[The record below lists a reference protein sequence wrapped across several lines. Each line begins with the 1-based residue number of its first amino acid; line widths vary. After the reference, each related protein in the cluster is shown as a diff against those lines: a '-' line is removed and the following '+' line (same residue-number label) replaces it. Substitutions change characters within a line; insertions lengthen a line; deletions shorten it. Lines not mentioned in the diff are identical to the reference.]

1 MSRFDDELVR
11 QADNAWQGRGLP
23 GSTTP
28 RQLPYDQTTNLYLD
42 GPFGLSS
49 QAPAPEDEMA
59 DWVANTPAVRTINVQ
74 DLDATMQGEIVG
86 GPGSSA
92 VYAEG
97 APMYA
102 SRDESLDD
110 TLYNVYKASREIRDA
125 IDSQSDFDFTNL
137 FTASTSANEF
147 TRIASD
153 DQDVVYSVGTI
164 AGLVNEIEDNLVV
177 TSNYKQAYED
187 LQALEGYL
195 EDINKFSSKEDDEE
209 EEEEEEECKHC
220 KGKGCDK
227 CKKTKKSAAYKE
239 SMPFQTT
246 YPAGQ
251 THPWP
256 IIQELGHSHT
266 NQNRPS
272 DDSPE
277 LRQRRFDLHTKAAA
291 GHRALMQHEAADAHI
306 GAAAIAGDPRSSHQ
320 SIQEATER
328 AIDYSQKANGKEG
341 TEAWVSDR
349 EIMPRASKE
358 ATNGN
363 QETLQITDVR
373 NLEDSGSH
381 FTFEE
386 TVTPD
391 HVTNVLVPEEV
402 NGEDAGYV
410 NYYNDGS
417 ETGKT
422 PQKDDDRNPFPFD
435 GTNPALAPYA
445 GTVAAVQA
453 SRERIFDALQ
463 IVERLEKLG
472 MVAEDDRMKHV
483 AKFEQMSDAKLAGF
497 KDSLDMLEDSGA
509 RQPRSQKVAS
519 GVNRMPEMGRM
530 TTASNVTRQ
539 SVQSDDWL
547 MTLK

>member
-11 QADNAWQGRGLP
+11 QAENAWQERGLP

-28 RQLPYDQTTNLYLD
+28 RQMPYDQTTNLYLD

-59 DWVANTPAVRTINVQ
+59 DWVANTPAVRSIDVQ

-102 SRDESLDD
+102 SRDENLDD

-125 IDSQSDFDFTNL
+125 IDSQSDFNFTNL

-209 EEEEEEECKHC
+209 DDEEEEECKHC

-227 CKKTKKSAAYKE
+227 CKKTKK
-239 SMPFQTT
+239 
-246 YPAGQ
+246 
-251 THPWP
+251 
-256 IIQELGHSHT
+256 
-266 NQNRPS
+266 
-272 DDSPE
+272 
-277 LRQRRFDLHTKAAA
+277 
-291 GHRALMQHEAADAHI
+291 
-306 GAAAIAGDPRSSHQ
+306 
-320 SIQEATER
+320 
-328 AIDYSQKANGKEG
+328 
-341 TEAWVSDR
+341 
-349 EIMPRASKE
+349 E

-373 NLEDSGSH
+373 DLDDSGSN
-381 FTFEE
+381 FTYEK

-539 SVQSDDWL
+539 SIQSDDWL

>member
-11 QADNAWQGRGLP
+11 QAENAWQERGLP

-59 DWVANTPAVRTINVQ
+59 DWVANNSADHTINVQ
-74 DLDATMQGEIVG
+74 DLDAAGTDIIG

-92 VYAEG
+92 VYPEG
-97 APMYA
+97 HEMYA
-102 SRDESLDD
+102 TKDESLDD

-195 EDINKFSSKEDDEE
+195 EDINKFSSKEEDD
-209 EEEEEEECKHC
+209 EEEEECKHC

-239 SMPFQTT
+239 STPFVT
-246 YPAGQ
+246 YEPAGQ
-251 THPWP
+251 NHPWEAVR
-256 IIQELGHSHT
+256 ELGYSHT
-266 NQNRPS
+266 NQGLPG
-272 DDSPE
+272 DDTPGM
-277 LRQRRFDLHTKAAA
+277 RKQRVDLHTKAAEQ
-291 GHRALMQHEAADAHI
+291 HRELGQHEAADAHV
-306 GAAAIAGDPRSSHQ
+306 GAAAIAADPNSSHQ
-320 SIQEATER
+320 SIQEATEK
-328 AIDYSQKANGKEG
+328 AIDYSQRANGEKGE
-341 TEAWVSDR
+341 EVW
-349 EIMPRASKE
+349 MPERKLRGGSKK